1 MVEGTSTGT
10 LNLVMGGLLGRQ
22 VNITV
27 SLYLVT
33 ISCLSVFFSRL
44 HLCALF
50 DMFLTSSICSYDF
63 RFHATKEGQVSRSHE
78 AQPVTPL
85 R

>member
-1 MVEGTSTGT
+1 
-10 LNLVMGGLLGRQ
+10 MGGLLGRQ

-33 ISCLSVFFSRL
+33 MCFVSCLSVFFSRL

-63 RFHATKEGQVSRSHE
+63 RFHATKEGQVSRFHE
-78 AQPVTPL
+78 AQPVTP
-85 R
+85 